1 MGIIVPDCA
10 MRNYVPV
17 KDLDTN
23 VTGNATGMGM
33 QILILKC
40 NFPCGVLCFVFF
52 VEHLTVSNQQGKPN
66 TGIEHVMNIV
76 SEMKNIRNFCIVAHI
91 DHGKS
96 TLADRILQLTG
107 AVEAREFHDQMLDS
121 MDLERER
128 GITIKASAVT
138 MQYKYE
144 NVPYMLNL
152 IDTPGHVD
160 FHYEVSRAM
169 AACEGAI
176 LVVDATQGVEAQ
188 TVANA
193 YMAIEH
199 DLEIIPVINKI
210 DLPAAQPDVVASE
223 IEHVLGL
230 RKNECFQ
237 VSAKSG
243 KGVDELME
251 AIVTL
256 LPGPRTIGH
265 KETAALIFDSHFDDY
280 RGVICYVR
288 VFSGKLEVGNRVCF
302 MGAQRSYQITE
313 LGKLTPSPQKVSTL
327 SAGEVGYV
335 IANIKQ
341 LADISIGDTITDES
355 RPAPEPLPG
364 YQKPVQMVF
373 SDFYPGTTTDYTH
386 LREAFDKLQLNDTS
400 FSFVPQSSPALGFG
414 FRCGFLGLLHMEI
427 IQERLERENNIEVVQ
442 TAPTVSYEVKVSS
455 GDILRIDSP
464 SQMPEPSTIVELRE
478 PFVNMEIIT
487 PSESIGAI
495 MKLAEQRRCTLLNT
509 DYLSPQRVI
518 LKFKAPL
525 AEIVYD
531 FYDKLKGMSHGYAT
545 MDYEFIGFEK
555 GDLVKI
561 DILVNKVPVDAL
573 SLIVHRQYAEQR
585 GRRLLIR
592 LRRAI
597 PRHQFEVPL
606 QVAVGGKILARE
618 TIKAY
623 RKDVTA
629 KLYGGDVTR
638 KMKVLKKQKEGKK
651 RMKSVGS
658 VNIPQ
663 EAFMTILDNR
673 E

>member
-1 MGIIVPDCA
+1 MGTE
-10 MRNYVPV
+10 Y
-17 KDLDTN
+17 
-23 VTGNATGMGM
+23 
-33 QILILKC
+33 
-40 NFPCGVLCFVFF
+40 
-52 VEHLTVSNQQGKPN
+52 
-66 TGIEHVMNIV
+66 
-76 SEMKNIRNFCIVAHI
+76 IRNFSIVAHI

-96 TLADRILQLTG
+96 TLADRILQSTG
-107 AVEAREFHDQMLDS
+107 AVSDREFHDQMLDS
-121 MDLERER
+121 MELERER

-138 MQYKYE
+138 MKYIHE
-144 NVPYMLNL
+144 GREYMLNL

-169 AACEGAI
+169 AACEGAL

-193 YMAIEH
+193 YLAVESG
-199 DLEIIPVINKI
+199 LEIIPVINKV
-210 DLPAAQPDVVASE
+210 DLPAAQADVVAGE

-230 RKNECFQ
+230 RQGECFN

-243 KGVDELME
+243 VGVEELLE

-256 LPGPRTIGH
+256 LPAPEDRSN
-265 KETAALIFDSHFDDY
+265 EPTAALIFDSHFDGY

-288 VFSGKLEVGNRVCF
+288 LFAGQLKEGDKIRM
-302 MGAQRSYQITE
+302 MGTERSYQITE
-313 LGKLTPSPQKVSTL
+313 LGKFMPVMRKVERLGT
-327 SAGEVGYV
+327 GEVGYV
-335 IANIKQ
+335 IASIRQ
-341 LADISIGDTITDES
+341 LADVRIGDTITVES
-355 RPAPEPLPG
+355 QPAVAPLPG
-364 YQKPVQMVF
+364 YEQPMQMVF
-373 SDFYPGTTTDYTH
+373 SDFYPGNSTDYTK
-386 LREAFDKLQLNDTS
+386 LRDAFDKLRLNDTS

-427 IQERLERENNIEVVQ
+427 IQERLERENDIEVVQ
-442 TAPTVSYEVKVSS
+442 TAPTVSYEILMHDGEVK
-455 GDILRIDSP
+455 RIDSP
-464 SQMPEPSTIVELRE
+464 SQLPDISHVEELRE
-478 PFVNMEIIT
+478 PFVNLEIIT
-487 PSESIGAI
+487 PTESIGPI
-495 MKLAEQRRCTLLNT
+495 MKLADQRRCNLLKT
-509 DYLSPQRVI
+509 DYLSQTRVM
-518 LKFKAPL
+518 LEFKAPL
-525 AEIVYD
+525 ADIVYD
-531 FYDKLKGMSHGYAT
+531 FYDLLKGISHGYAT
-545 MDYEFIGFEK
+545 MDYEFIGFEAS
-555 GDLVKI
+555 DLVKI

-573 SLIVHRQYAEQR
+573 SLIVHRSNAEHR

-618 TIKAY
+618 TIKAF

-663 EAFMTILDNR
+663 EAFMTILDNS